1 MRRRALWIVAVVA
14 VVAAGAVVDA
24 CGGPW
29 RRPLL
34 APAHPD
40 PRAWSNGDLTLA
52 YIGHASVLI
61 DFAGT
66 RILTDPTLF
75 PRIGVDVAGVT
86 IGPTRVVRAALTP
99 DELPPLAA
107 VLITHAHM
115 DSLDRPSLRRLAAT
129 PLLVTPRA
137 TRDLVDDL
145 GFPRV
150 VEIGWGERVEVGDV
164 VVEAVPVNHWGR
176 RWPWDGW
183 RGYNGYLLTKGER
196 RVFFASDT
204 AYTEA
209 FAALARETRIDV
221 AVLGIGAYDPW
232 IQNHADPEQA
242 WRMFEM
248 TGACWLV
255 PVHWDTF
262 RLGKEPLGEAMTRLL
277 AAAGPQADR
286 VAIRKIGDT
295 FVVPRGGCSPLAFR

>member
-52 YIGHASVLI
+52 YVGHASVLI

-75 PRIGVDVAGVT
+75 PRIGINVAGIT

-107 VLITHAHM
+107 VLIMHAHM
-115 DSLDRPSLRRLAAT
+115 DSLDRP
-129 PLLVTPRA
+129 
-137 TRDLVDDL
+137 
-145 GFPRV
+145 
-150 VEIGWGERVEVGDV
+150 
-164 VVEAVPVNHWGR
+164 
-176 RWPWDGW
+176 
-183 RGYNGYLLTKGER
+183 
-196 RVFFASDT
+196 
-204 AYTEA
+204 
-209 FAALARETRIDV
+209 
-221 AVLGIGAYDPW
+221 
-232 IQNHADPEQA
+232 
-242 WRMFEM
+242 
-248 TGACWLV
+248 
-255 PVHWDTF
+255 
-262 RLGKEPLGEAMTRLL
+262 
-277 AAAGPQADR
+277 
-286 VAIRKIGDT
+286 
-295 FVVPRGGCSPLAFR
+295 